1 MLDDTDWYT
10 DWDVRVPRWVYYF
23 PCPASVA
30 YEYAKAH
37 GWADTL
43 AWGSSSIVANRTV
56 EKLAESSGS
65 KLVGVEMRACYDREL
80 ERIVQLIIVWRDNN
94 PTEEEDRK
102 EVGRMVTY
110 LKKKLGLDAGVEPT
124 WLLNYFQYQ
133 LEMGVID
140 DDEKPQ
146 TLTRLT

>member
-30 YEYAKAH
+30 YEYAKTH

-80 ERIVQLIIVWRDNN
+80 ERIVQLIIVGE
-94 PTEEEDRK
+94 TTTQQKRK
-102 EVGRMVTY
+102 IG
-110 LKKKLGLDAGVEPT
+110 KKLGG
-124 WLLNYFQYQ
+124 W
-133 LEMGVID
+133 
-140 DDEKPQ
+140 
-146 TLTRLT
+146 